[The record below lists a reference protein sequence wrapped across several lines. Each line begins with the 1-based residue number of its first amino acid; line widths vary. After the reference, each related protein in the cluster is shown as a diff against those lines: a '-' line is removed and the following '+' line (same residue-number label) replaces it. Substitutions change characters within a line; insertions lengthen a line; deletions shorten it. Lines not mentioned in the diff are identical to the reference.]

1 MPYNFDR
8 YKKMGAEAP
17 KIWRRKQLKEKHLQ
31 HRLKTKTIIDQL
43 LIHEANKF

>member
-1 MPYNFDR
+1 MPYNFDG

-17 KIWRRKQLKEKHLQ
+17 KIWRRKQLQEKHQQ
-31 HRLKTKTIIDQL
+31 HRLKTKTLDQL